1 MDVLKSPEKFED
13 DSLPMD
19 EKPRTWTVMMLLVV
33 AAGTFSYLGAYA
45 ATDALAKVNV
55 IRPISHEHDPRP
67 VWAGVI
73 FATLLTLCLVAAVL
87 MRCLSGKEFKEI
99 DRMNEGE

>member
-13 DSLPMD
+13 DSLPV
-19 EKPRTWTVMMLLVV
+19 EAKPRTWTVMMLLVV

-55 IRPISHEHDPRP
+55 IHPISREHDPRP
-67 VWAGVI
+67 IWAGLI

-99 DRMNEGE
+99 DPMNEGE